1 MVEELNRL
9 KIQLRESHLYIE
21 KMMTNPRKKA
31 KPSSGKQIKP
41 ESGLVNTV
49 DSESHILIDHAK
61 SAQITQNYISIV
73 QSNFIGKLLW
83 YTLFETQNKE
93 LKKEEALIQESGF
106 FDTSWYLAK
115 YPECNVFK
123 MSATMHYVKFGW
135 REGKCPSASFDT
147 SWYLNTNSD
156 IKDAAVNPL
165 VHYILFGKSEG
176 RSPRKK

>member
-106 FDTSWYLAK
+106 FDTSWYLA
-115 YPECNVFK
+115 
-123 MSATMHYVKFGW
+123 
-135 REGKCPSASFDT
+135 GKCPSASFDT